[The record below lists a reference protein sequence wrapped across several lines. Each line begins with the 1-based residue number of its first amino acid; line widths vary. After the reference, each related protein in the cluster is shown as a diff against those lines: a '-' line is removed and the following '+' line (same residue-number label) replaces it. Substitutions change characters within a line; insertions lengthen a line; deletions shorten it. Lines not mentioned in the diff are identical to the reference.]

1 MLAVIVRY
9 FRLQIQKTTM
19 RPILIITAI
28 IAVLILGKIFFWNDD
43 ASVGASD
50 GQPGVGK
57 PTNVLV
63 EVVQLDESDKAIY
76 SSGTLVPNEEVEI
89 RSEIAGRLVKLNI
102 REGTVV
108 PKGNIIAKIKDDE
121 IRAQLK
127 KLAMEEEL
135 AQQIEARQKKLL
147 EINAIS
153 KEEYEIS
160 ANKVGT
166 LSADKELL
174 NVQQE
179 KTELKAPF
187 SGKIGLKNISE
198 GAYISPTTVIAT
210 LVQINPIKIDF
221 TIPERYLNEVK
232 LGQEVFFEVDG
243 AEEKFS
249 SRIVAIDP
257 KVDPNLRTLKV
268 RAQANNSG
276 GRLYPGMF
284 VKINLKLNSTPAIM
298 IPSETI
304 IPILGGKKV
313 YVKSNGKVK
322 ELRIETGLRNEKYVQ
337 VISGLSVGD
346 SLIISSLMNLKDG
359 QPVISK

>member
-1 MLAVIVRY
+1 
-9 FRLQIQKTTM
+9 M
-19 RPILIITAI
+19 RPILIIAAI
-28 IAVLILGKIFFWNDD
+28 IAVLILGKIFFWNND
-43 ASVGASD
+43 VN
-50 GQPGVGK
+50 PGGGTSTSNTAGDVK
-57 PTNVLV
+57 ALFVLTEIV
-63 EVVQLDESDKAIY
+63 KQDESDKSIY

-89 RSEIAGRLVKLNI
+89 RSEIAGRLIKLNI
-102 REGTVV
+102 REGGIV
-108 PKGNIIAKIKDDE
+108 PKGSLIAKLKDDD

-127 KLAMEEEL
+127 KLSMEDKL

-174 NVQQE
+174 NVQLA

-187 SGKIGLKNISE
+187 SGRIGLKNISE

-257 KVDPNLRTLKV
+257 KIDPNLRTLKI
-268 RAQANNSG
+268 RAQAANAS

-284 VKINLKLNSTPAIM
+284 VKISLLLNSKPAIM

-313 YVKSNGKVK
+313 YIKNNGVVV
-322 ELRIETGLRNEKYVQ
+322 ERMIETGLRNEKYVQ
-337 VISGLSVGD
+337 VLNGLNVGD
-346 SLIISSLMNLKDG
+346 SLITSSLMNLKSG

>member
-1 MLAVIVRY
+1 
-9 FRLQIQKTTM
+9 M
-19 RPILIITAI
+19 RPILL
-28 IAVLILGKIFFWNDD
+28 IAALVVILILAKVFFWNNDSKMAD
-43 ASVGASD
+43 GSPGGDKAGA
-50 GQPGVGK
+50 QK
-57 PTNVLV
+57 TMAVLTEIV
-63 EVVQLDESDKAIY
+63 KLDESDKSIY
-76 SSGTLVPNEEVEI
+76 SSGTLIPNEEVEI
-89 RSEIAGRLVKLNI
+89 RSEIAGRLIKLNI
-102 REGTVV
+102 REGYNV
-108 PKGNIIAKIKDDE
+108 PKGNVIAKLKDDD

-127 KLAMEEEL
+127 KLAMEDKL

-153 KEEYEIS
+153 REEYEIS

-174 NVQQE
+174 NVQLE

-268 RAQANNSG
+268 RAQASNNS

-284 VKINLKLNSTPAIM
+284 VKINLKLNSNPAIM

-304 IPILGGKKV
+304 IPVLGGKKV
-313 YVKSNGKVK
+313 YVKKNGQV
-322 ELRIETGLRNEKYVQ
+322 EEVVIETGLRNEKYVQ
-337 VISGLSVGD
+337 VISGLAVGD
-346 SLIISSLMNLKDG
+346 SLITTSLMNLKSG
-359 QPVISK
+359 QPVMSN

>member
-1 MLAVIVRY
+1 
-9 FRLQIQKTTM
+9 M
-19 RPILIITAI
+19 RPILIIAAV
-28 IAVLILGKIFFWNDD
+28 IAVLILGKIFFWNNDSKAAD
-43 ASVGASD
+43 GA
-50 GQPGVGK
+50 PGGDKSGAVK
-57 PTNVLV
+57 AIAVLT
-63 EVVQLDESDKAIY
+63 EVVKLDESDKAIY
-76 SSGTLVPNEEVEI
+76 SSGTLIPNEEVEI
-89 RSEIAGRLVKLNI
+89 RSEIAGRLIKLNI

-108 PKGNIIAKIKDDE
+108 PKGNLIAKLKDDD

-127 KLAMEEEL
+127 KLAMEDKL

-174 NVQQE
+174 NVQLE

-210 LVQINPIKIDF
+210 LVQTNPIKIDF

-232 LGQEVFFEVDG
+232 LGQVVFFEVDG
-243 AEEKFS
+243 ADDKFS

-268 RAQANNSG
+268 RAQASNNG

-284 VKINLKLNSTPAIM
+284 VKINLKLNSSPAIM

-313 YVKSNGKVK
+313 YVKRNGVV
-322 ELRIETGLRNEKYVQ
+322 EEVSIETGLRNEKYVQ
-337 VISGLSVGD
+337 VLSGLNVGD
-346 SLIISSLMNLKDG
+346 SLITTSLMNLKNG

>member
-1 MLAVIVRY
+1 
-9 FRLQIQKTTM
+9 M
-19 RPILIITAI
+19 RPILL
-28 IAVLILGKIFFWNDD
+28 IAALVVILILAKVFFWNNDSKMAD
-43 ASVGASD
+43 GSPGGDKAGA
-50 GQPGVGK
+50 QK
-57 PTNVLV
+57 PMAVLTEIV
-63 EVVQLDESDKAIY
+63 KLDESDKSIY
-76 SSGTLVPNEEVEI
+76 SSGTLIPNEEVEI
-89 RSEIAGRLVKLNI
+89 RSEIAGRLIKLNI
-102 REGTVV
+102 REGYNV
-108 PKGNIIAKIKDDE
+108 PKGNVIAKLKDDD

-127 KLAMEEEL
+127 KLAMEDKL

-153 KEEYEIS
+153 REEYEIS

-174 NVQQE
+174 NVQLE

-268 RAQANNSG
+268 RAQASNNS

-284 VKINLKLNSTPAIM
+284 VKINLKLNSNPAIM

-304 IPILGGKKV
+304 IPVLGGKKV
-313 YVKSNGKVK
+313 YVKKNGQV
-322 ELRIETGLRNEKYVQ
+322 EEVVIETGLRNEKYVQ
-337 VISGLSVGD
+337 VISGLAVGD
-346 SLIISSLMNLKDG
+346 SLITTSLMNLKSG
-359 QPVISK
+359 QPVMSN